1 MADQDLTDDEV
12 LAETDEDTAADDRR
26 TNSFA
31 RRYPPL
37 LSILAGALI
46 ALFAL
51 PSSLNLPQSNP
62 TQTLEYAPV
71 PPDDSN
77 DPPPPEGNFDQLGL
91 GESSSVEGDGA
102 AGGDGGGPTT
112 LPPAPIENGKGDTP
126 STFRC
131 VKDADG
137 VVRQTEDPLS
147 PPCVPFFEG
156 DNFGATYQGVTGE
169 EIRIVLYFDGGIG
182 TVGTSRGQETCP
194 TTELIDLVNDQP
206 KSDECHTIRQARL
219 WQKYFNERYQTYE
232 RYVHF
237 FLYFGT
243 RSTSTSPETRRADAA
258 EAFRLVEP
266 FATLDFSEFEGGG
279 DSYVDSMA
287 RRGVLNFGQFAGQKA
302 EFFTRFPKLVWGYQP
317 SQEIQ
322 SEQFS
327 SVLCNYYVGRP
338 VTHSPQY
345 QGQDRVYGLVYTT
358 DKGYQ
363 TLVEFKDRVVNA
375 FDGCGGKITAEGTH
389 PKAGYSIDT
398 ETSPRYATEV
408 MQRFKQAGVTTIIWP
423 GGLEVN
429 YTAAAKNLNYYPEWI
444 VAGDG
449 DMENEF
455 AQQGYRGSHGQDP
468 DVWDNAV
475 VVSNQPQSPAS
486 DTDRICFQ
494 AQRSV
499 DPSTPQ
505 QDAARTGC
513 DMYANLRQLFIGI
526 QVAGPRLGPTSIDRG
541 FHAIPPVPSRN
552 LQIPSCYY
560 LPGDYTC
567 IKDLVILDWDPTA
580 RGQNSTRRACYR
592 IVDSRRRILEEI
604 APQDPL
610 TGYDPNNDP
619 CLGYGT
625 ALRQN
630 IGPPD
635 PNDL

>member
-1 MADQDLTDDEV
+1 MADEELPEE
-12 LAETDEDTAADDRR
+12 ASHNEEATDEHDAEERSSS
-26 TNSFA
+26 SFA

-37 LSILAGALI
+37 LSIFAGALI

-51 PSSLNLPQSNP
+51 PSSLNLPQTNP
-62 TQTLEYAPV
+62 TQTLEFAPV
-71 PPDDSN
+71 PPEDSD
-77 DPPPPEGNFDQLGL
+77 DPPPPQGNFDSLGL
-91 GESSSVEGDGA
+91 GESSSIDGGDGA
-102 AGGDGGGPTT
+102 QGGDGPGA
-112 LPPAPIENGKGDTP
+112 PPPPPLEKGVGDTP

-131 VKDADG
+131 VKAADG

-156 DNFGATYQGVTGE
+156 DNFGATYQGVTGD
-169 EIRIVLYFDGGIG
+169 EIRIVLYFDGNLG

-194 TTELIDLVNDQP
+194 GTELVDLVNDAP
-206 KSDECHTIRQARL
+206 EDDECHTIRMARL
-219 WQKYFNERYQTYE
+219 WQKYFNDRYQTYG

-237 FLYFGT
+237 YLYFGT
-243 RSTSTSPETRRADAA
+243 RTSATTPETRRADAA

-266 FATLDFSEFEGGG
+266 FATLDYSEFEGGG

-322 SEQFS
+322 AMHYS
-327 SVLCNYYVGRP
+327 SVLCTYYLGQP

-345 QGQDRVYGLVYTT
+345 NGQDRVYGLVHTT
-358 DKGYQ
+358 DRGYE
-363 TLVEFKDRVVNA
+363 TLIEFKDRVVSE
-375 FDGCGGKITAEGTH
+375 FQKCGGSIAQTGTH
-389 PKAGYSIDT
+389 PKAGYSADT

-408 MQRFKQAGVTTIIWP
+408 MARFKQAGVTTIIWP

-429 YTAAAKNLNYYPEWI
+429 YTKAAKQLDYYPEWI

-455 AQQGYRGSHGQDP
+455 AQQGYRGSHGQDQ
-468 DVWDNAV
+468 DVWEHAV
-475 VVSNQPQSPAS
+475 VVSNQPQQPSS
-486 DTDRICFQ
+486 TQDRVCYQ
-494 AQRSV
+494 ALRSV
-499 DPSTPQ
+499 DPDVPL
-505 QDAARTGC
+505 QDAAATGC
-513 DMYANLRQLFIGI
+513 DQYDNLRQLFIGI

-541 FHAIPPVPSRN
+541 FHAIPAVPSQN

-567 IKDLVILDWDPTA
+567 IKDFVILDWDPDA
-580 RGQNSTRRACYR
+580 QGQSDTTPGCYR
-592 IVDSRRRILEEI
+592 IVDSRRRILEEMQ
-604 APQDPL
+604 PQDPL
-610 TGYDPNNDP
+610 AGYDPANDP
-619 CLGYGT
+619 CLGYGSG
-625 ALRQN
+625 LRQN

-635 PNDL
+635 PNAL